1 MPKCF
6 APRVATGFFFAS
18 LAALMY
24 GTSPIII
31 RQAIHD
37 AGPLG
42 GVVGGLIAYAAA
54 TCTVALGLLIPS
66 LRRNVM
72 QVSRESARWFVY
84 SGIFVAAAQGFLYSA
99 LALAPIMLV
108 VPLLQLSLVFRFLF
122 AFLFNPHHELFGAM
136 VVIGSAVSIV
146 GACAVSINTDLLVGI
161 APAAASAR
169 RPAARSTLTARRQ
182 SLCKAAASSATEM
195 VSSARIASR
204 TRTALA
210 WGTVSSAEAKNFS
223 AMPPASSA
231 RSPEPLLIG
240 T

>member
-1 MPKCF
+1 MF

-31 RQAIHD
+31 RQAIED

-42 GVVGGLIAYAAA
+42 GVVGGLIAYSAA

-99 LALAPIMLV
+99 LAASPDHARR
-108 VPLLQLSLVFRFLF
+108 PLLQLSLVFRFLF

-136 VVIGSAVSIV
+136 VVIGSAVSIL
-146 GACAVSINTDLLVGI
+146 GACAVSINTDLLVGLL
-161 APAAASAR
+161 PL
-169 RPAARSTLTARRQ
+169 PQ
-182 SLCKAAASSATEM
+182 
-195 VSSARIASR
+195 
-204 TRTALA
+204 ALDA
-210 WGTVSSAEAKNFS
+210 
-223 AMPPASSA
+223 
-231 RSPEPLLIG
+231 LLRAQL
-240 T
+240 